1 MERTFYVKGF
11 ALEDFLDVRSL
22 DNAKDFQDANFN
34 RARRW
39 YAKSFRCVSWK
50 SHGQE
55 FHKAFSF
62 LQIDCLLAPSKLI
75 EQRVM
80 SFDCF
85 TTISYTYVVN
95 WHRLRLLRIIRIIF
109 VVNWII
115 THIIICFIN
124 INLCEDETI
133 E

>member
-1 MERTFYVKGF
+1 MERASYTKGF
-11 ALEDFLDVRSL
+11 ALEDFLNVDVRSN
-22 DNAKDFQDANFN
+22 NAKDFQDANFN

-75 EQRVM
+75 GQRVM
-80 SFDCF
+80 FF
-85 TTISYTYVVN
+85 
-95 WHRLRLLRIIRIIF
+95 RLFHHDWRRLQLLRTIRIWYLLQTELLCIRVLF
-109 VVNWII
+109 HRSKFMAKSILWSG
-115 THIIICFIN
+115 IN
-124 INLCEDETI
+124 IE
-133 E
+133 